1 MKIHPH
7 PSFKYSTPHKLQ
19 SGGLLYCPTWSTP
32 VWANKFYDE
41 PTDIQGIVGAIL
53 NATTPVVKVE
63 KPWLLKW
70 RQCTSVKTWMSN
82 MRLLKSHAS
91 IASSL
96 NVAASGF
103 ASPPTLSL
111 NLILLGLAKQRISP
125 YIMPM
130 ALTGETNAIVPGTN
144 GRGPSLWRCNH
155 VIQPE

>member
-1 MKIHPH
+1 
-7 PSFKYSTPHKLQ
+7 
-19 SGGLLYCPTWSTP
+19 
-32 VWANKFYDE
+32 
-41 PTDIQGIVGAIL
+41 
-53 NATTPVVKVE
+53 
-63 KPWLLKW
+63 
-70 RQCTSVKTWMSN
+70 MSN

-144 GRGPSLWRCNH
+144 GRGPSL
-155 VIQPE
+155 